1 MEIADSVSCRIR
13 VTTKTANH
21 RKRRVEKKTLLANQ
35 LPEGRG
41 PVIEPQMT
49 ENENEKWSGPNAVP
63 RHGGPFTSNYR
74 S

>member
-1 MEIADSVSCRIR
+1 LPIQFRVVFVSRQEPPTIESG
-13 VTTKTANH
+13 AL
-21 RKRRVEKKTLLANQ
+21 KKTLLANQ